1 MENYTLETLSK
12 LKAEELRQYDDWFIR
27 KVRTGLEVPKEVID
41 ACNEID
47 VRYNE
52 LKANV
57 K

>member
-1 MENYTLETLSK
+1 MGYTLEVLSK

-52 LKANV
+52 LKNKV
-57 K
+57 KL

>member
-1 MENYTLETLSK
+1 MGNTLEVLSK
-12 LKAEELRQYDDWFIR
+12 LKAEELRQYNDWFIR

-47 VRYNE
+47 TKYE
-52 LKANV
+52 LLKANV

>member
-1 MENYTLETLSK
+1 MGYTLEVLSK

-52 LKANV
+52 LKN
-57 K
+57 KDK

>member
-47 VRYNE
+47 AKYE
-52 LKANV
+52 ILKANV